1 MFAAKVRGKN
11 MVGILA
17 NVGAVVLGG
26 LFGTVFK
33 RYLDPAVTGK
43 LEIVFGICAMGMGIR
58 SIVLLEN
65 LPPVI
70 AAVVFGTLIGLVFRV
85 GRHIASGAAL
95 LQKPIAKLTG
105 MHGAAD
111 EAASALLVTAVVLF
125 CFSGTGIYGCLDA
138 GMTGNPSILLSKAI
152 LDLFASMIFACTLG
166 AVVSVIAVPQLCIF
180 LALFAAAKLVLP
192 FTTPA
197 MVADF
202 KACGGFLLIATGFR
216 LSKIQ
221 DFPLADMLPAMVLVM
236 PLSALWSNCL
246 APLLF

>member
-1 MFAAKVRGKN
+1 MTFAAEVRGKS

-70 AAVVFGTLIGLVFRV
+70 AAVVFGTLIGLVFHV

-95 LQKPIAKLTG
+95 LQNPLQSLRVCTELRMKPRPHCWLRRWCSS
-105 MHGAAD
+105 
-111 EAASALLVTAVVLF
+111 ASAAREFTA
-125 CFSGTGIYGCLDA
+125 
-138 GMTGNPSILLSKAI
+138 
-152 LDLFASMIFACTLG
+152 
-166 AVVSVIAVPQLCIF
+166 
-180 LALFAAAKLVLP
+180 ALTRA
-192 FTTPA
+192 
-197 MVADF
+197 
-202 KACGGFLLIATGFR
+202 
-216 LSKIQ
+216 
-221 DFPLADMLPAMVLVM
+221 
-236 PLSALWSNCL
+236 
-246 APLLF
+246 